1 MPMNTGE
8 LIAEEATKELN
19 SQPSS
24 AIQPAQ
30 ATPGT
35 TPIPPDLRLAD
46 SVRVKFRCDC
56 GQRIRISA
64 RPCQEDHEC
73 PRCWERHESP
83 LPGDPRIREIFCSCE
98 NPVDLETPLCSQC
111 QAPVLV
117 PIHRP
122 AESTS
127 DLPLDSDSHQDPKV
141 LPYATFL
148 DSPAPTVDEGAPT
161 VLRPAD
167 EPPKP
172 APADTKSRS
181 KQSSPSHPSR
191 VRRGHSSD
199 QRRSLQKRP
208 LFARTEVQLITVGL
222 LFALVFFT
230 WFTKVYV
237 KKLERTDRHSEAAE

>member
-1 MPMNTGE
+1 MT
-8 LIAEEATKELN
+8 EEPNRE
-19 SQPSS
+19 PSP
-24 AIQPAQ
+24 AIQSTQ
-30 ATPGT
+30 GSPGT

-46 SVRVKFRCDC
+46 AVRIKFRCDC

-64 RPCQEDHEC
+64 RPGQKDHEC
-73 PRCWERHESP
+73 PRCWERHKSP
-83 LPGDPRIREIFCSCE
+83 LPGDPRIREIFCPCE
-98 NPVDLETPLCSQC
+98 NPVDLPNPLCSQC

-117 PIHRP
+117 PIHHP
-122 AESTS
+122 VESSAE
-127 DLPLDSDSHQDPKV
+127 LPLDSDSPPDPKV

-148 DSPAPTVDEGAPT
+148 DSPAPTFDEGAPT

-172 APADTKSRS
+172 APAETKSRS
-181 KQSSPSHPSR
+181 RQSSPSHPSR
-191 VRRGHSSD
+191 VRRSHSSD

-237 KKLERTDRHSEAAE
+237 KKFERSDRHSETPE